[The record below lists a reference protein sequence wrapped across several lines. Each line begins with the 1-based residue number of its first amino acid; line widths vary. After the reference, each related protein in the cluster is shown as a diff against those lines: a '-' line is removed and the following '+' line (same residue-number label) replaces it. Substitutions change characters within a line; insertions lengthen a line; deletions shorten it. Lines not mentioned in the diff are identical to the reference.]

1 MKQELLRLKQK
12 LQTGKQEIENGKK
25 QIEQAKAELTNQE
38 KKLSQTKSTTNAKLE
53 DAKSKIETSKQEIET
68 GEQELN
74 QKKQEF
80 EEKISEAEEKLID
93 AKQKISDIENPKW
106 YVLDRYGNA
115 GYNGFIQDTQSISNI
130 GKAFPVVFFVV
141 AALISLTSMTRMVE
155 EQRTRNR
162 NIKSIRIQQIAN
174 SKQIH
179 YLCQL
184 SVCDR

>member
-1 MKQELLRLKQK
+1 MLKLKQK
-12 LQTGKQEIENGKK
+12 LQAGKQEIESGKK
-25 QIEQAKAELTNQE
+25 QLEQAKSELTNQE
-38 KKLSQTKSTTNAKLE
+38 KRLNQTKSTTNAKLE
-53 DAKSKIETSKQEIET
+53 TARAQLETSKQEIEI

-74 QKKQEF
+74 EKKQEF

-93 AKQKISDIENPKW
+93 AKQKIADIENPKW

-115 GYNGFIQDTQSISNI
+115 GYNSFIQDTQSISNI
-130 GKAFPVVFFVV
+130 GKVFPVVFFVV

-162 NIKSIRIQQIAN
+162 NIKSTRVQQIAN